1 MEKAVI
7 LTAVATALQRF
18 IEIIIDPLV
27 EKISPEHKKLI
38 ISIIALLIGEIIA
51 FNGGLDLFEG
61 KLTTT
66 LGHIITGF
74 VISGGTEFIN
84 SVLKILGYKKEEVKE
99 KLK

>member
-18 IEIIIDPLV
+18 IEIFIDPVV
-27 EKISPEHKKLI
+27 EKISPEYKKLI
-38 ISIIALLIGEIIA
+38 IPIIALIIGEIIA
-51 FNGGLDLFEG
+51 FNGDLDLFEG

-66 LGHIITGF
+66 LGYIITGF